1 MTPLLSGQTVH
12 LLKALWIPEPKTSHP
27 LHTPWCVGCMA
38 WACSALAEQ
47 RLVLKVR
54 GFRES
59 RPRNQTISARMEPS
73 RNDFPK
79 TVRYG
84 SWQNAGLPQLTGL
97 SQTRL
102 QNSTRPPSTCL
113 RLVFIASLL
122 ACTSCW
128 TFAHLGSEKRL
139 RTYETVETQMPE
151 GHEDM
156 LKLRRSSAL
165 AKPRAAPG

>member
-1 MTPLLSGQTVH
+1 MGTGSAARQRVSFAVALPLSGQTVH

-59 RPRNQTISARMEPS
+59 RPRNQTISARMAPS

-84 SWQNAGLPQLTGL
+84 SWQTQASLNLLVLRKLASKIQPAPLPHACDLYL
-97 SQTRL
+97 SRV
-102 QNSTRPPSTCL
+102 CL
-113 RLVFIASLL
+113 RARLAGPLL
-122 ACTSCW
+122 AW
-128 TFAHLGSEKRL
+128 GL
-139 RTYETVETQMPE
+139 RS
-151 GHEDM
+151 G
-156 LKLRRSSAL
+156 
-165 AKPRAAPG
+165 